1 MFTITYLIKL
11 KVRAR
16 SPPKKQKQPRGE
28 PQGKGNKMD
37 TLTTVIIILLAVI
50 IFFFGL
56 ILVWYQLSYEILKTK
71 ISKMY
76 KYLKQI
82 IKDCELDEL
91 EAEELIGHG
100 AQRNKKSPPKDDD

>member
-1 MFTITYLIKL
+1 
-11 KVRAR
+11 
-16 SPPKKQKQPRGE
+16 
-28 PQGKGNKMD
+28 
-37 TLTTVIIILLAVI
+37 
-50 IFFFGL
+50 
-56 ILVWYQLSYEILKTK
+56 
-71 ISKMY
+71 MY